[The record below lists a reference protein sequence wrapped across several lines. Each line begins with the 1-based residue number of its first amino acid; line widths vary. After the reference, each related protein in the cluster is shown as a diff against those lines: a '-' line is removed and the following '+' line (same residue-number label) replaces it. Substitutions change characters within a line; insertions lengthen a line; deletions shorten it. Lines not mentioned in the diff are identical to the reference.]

1 MNYGKLAIPV
11 LSLLL
16 ILIGYQLYSSNR
28 LQHQQLSDY
37 QAHVARLQG
46 ELQSHGE
53 EQVAYET
60 RINQLQRESRDQQ
73 SRIAS
78 LEADL
83 AEAQDRIDPDVAA
96 LEQDI
101 RERVLVEVRAQTQR
115 TASRLNLVKEL
126 SSLEPMEMAQLM
138 TLQGQYGRFLQS
150 LNVDDARLEV
160 ITDAL
165 MNQIAEQNQRRL
177 EVMQARNSVNPGDI
191 ASLRQQMIDI
201 TSPEAQR
208 EALSY
213 VFTDEEMALFET
225 FQQSQQ
231 GSFGISTRALI
242 ADPNGGG
249 NAVFIGGDASLPVD
263 GGRLRTLQL
272 ISPDGQISGSRVEI
286 DN

>member
-11 LSLLL
+11 LSILLL
-16 ILIGYQLYSSNR
+16 LIGYQLYSGND
-28 LQHQQLSDY
+28 LQQQLNDY
-37 QAHVARLQG
+37 QAHVDRLQQ
-46 ELQSHGE
+46 ELESHGE

-60 RINQLQRESRDQQ
+60 RINQLQRDSRNQQ

-78 LEADL
+78 LESEL
-83 AEAQDRIDPDVAA
+83 ALAQEKINPDVAA

-101 RERVLVEVRAQTQR
+101 RERLVVEVRAQAQR
-115 TASRLNLVKEL
+115 SASRLNLVKEL

-177 EVMQARNSVNPGDI
+177 EIMQARGNGTAVDI
-191 ASLRQQMIDI
+191 ASVRQQMMEIA
-201 TSPEAQR
+201 SPEAQR

-213 VFTDEEMALFET
+213 VFTDEEMALFES

-231 GSFGISTRALI
+231 GPFGVTTRAII

-249 NAVFIGGDASLPVD
+249 SAVFFGGDATLPLA
-263 GGRLRTLQL
+263 GSRLGTLQL
-272 ISPDGQISGSRVEI
+272 IAPDGQVSGSSAQA